1 MTETERAKA
10 KCDTCKEVF
19 EVSMLTEQL
28 GKTVEKTFFKCTH
41 CHTEYLSFC
50 TDQTIRKKQANL
62 KMLWR
67 NLRFATTTKN
77 YNKLQEKIADL
88 EKEIKRDMRSLRASL
103 QVGDST

>member
-10 KCDTCKEVF
+10 KCDSCNEVF
-19 EVSMLTEQL
+19 EVELKTETL
-28 GKTVEKTFFKCTH
+28 GKTVEKSFFQCPH
-41 CHTEYLSFC
+41 CQAEYLSFC

-67 NLRFATTTKN
+67 NLRFATTNKN

-88 EKEIKRDMRSLRASL
+88 EKEIKRDIKNLKAAL
-103 QVGDST
+103 KVGDST